1 MSIIEISHLNIVFGQ
16 KTKDALKLIKDGEDR
31 ASIKKKTGCLAAVKD
46 ASLSIKAG
54 EIFSI
59 MGLSGSGKSTLLKA
73 INGLV
78 SITSGE
84 VNINLENEHFSLSKV
99 DDKALRRLR
108 TRHVSMVFQKFALL
122 PWKTVGQNIAFG
134 LEIAH
139 ADKAE
144 IAKQV
149 KKCAALVGLSAWEDR
164 YPHELSGGMQQRV
177 GLARALAT
185 DAKILLMDEPFSAL
199 DPLIKADLQQELLHL
214 QKTLKKTILFV
225 THDVDEAIKLGNKIA
240 IMKDGSIIQVGHA
253 DEIIAQPKNQY
264 VKDFIAHIDQTK
276 FLKAKSLMEPLSELR
291 KDGLYV
297 NLDQGNYFRC
307 LLDDAGI
314 PRRSS
319 LGNLEG
325 RIVPWALF
333 QSGSLSP
340 NDLILGT
347 ENLSMKD
354 VIDAVLKTKRPLLIK
369 DVDGKL
375 LGAIT
380 TESILEALAK

>member
-144 IAKQV
+144 IAKKIFV
-149 KKCAALVGLSAWEDR
+149 VND
-164 YPHELSGGMQQRV
+164 GM
-177 GLARALAT
+177 
-185 DAKILLMDEPFSAL
+185 
-199 DPLIKADLQQELLHL
+199 
-214 QKTLKKTILFV
+214 
-225 THDVDEAIKLGNKIA
+225 
-240 IMKDGSIIQVGHA
+240 
-253 DEIIAQPKNQY
+253 
-264 VKDFIAHIDQTK
+264 
-276 FLKAKSLMEPLSELR
+276 
-291 KDGLYV
+291 
-297 NLDQGNYFRC
+297 
-307 LLDDAGI
+307 LDDFSHAT
-314 PRRSS
+314 RK
-319 LGNLEG
+319 
-325 RIVPWALF
+325 LF
-333 QSGSLSP
+333 FGQSF
-340 NDLILGT
+340 
-347 ENLSMKD
+347 
-354 VIDAVLKTKRPLLIK
+354 
-369 DVDGKL
+369 
-375 LGAIT
+375 
-380 TESILEALAK
+380 